1 MRTSIPQAVSGRP
14 PVAVSMA
21 VGQFF
26 NPKEG
31 VMEVSSQS
39 MLLSAYWAK
48 VVILKSGYTLPLH
61 LQCFGIT
68 LVKQLV
74 NWFQLWTN
82 FLQEIF
88 LKEDH
93 PLAYNLS
100 FAISLGLLPIT
111 LSLKTAGCGIKTF
124 GLPDGETGDL
134 DKDSKN
140 SNPSLQSKWSFFP

>member
-1 MRTSIPQAVSGRP
+1 MRPSLSQAVSGKP
-14 PVAVSMA
+14 PAAVSMA

-26 NPKEG
+26 NPEEG
-31 VMEVSSQS
+31 AMEVSSSS
-39 MLLSAYWAK
+39 MLLSAYWTK
-48 VVILKSGYTLPLH
+48 VIILKSGTTLPLN
-61 LQCFGIT
+61 LQCFEFR
-68 LVKQLV
+68 LL
-74 NWFQLWTN
+74 
-82 FLQEIF
+82 FLQELF

-111 LSLKTAGCGIKTF
+111 LSLKTAGCGIKTS

-140 SNPSLQSKWSFFP
+140 SKLSCYDFVSLLALS